1 MKHHG
6 TRRMNILFIC
16 SRNHWRSPTAEAVYR
31 QDPRVQVRSAGT
43 SASAR
48 IRVTEKLL
56 RWADL
61 VLVMEHTHKRRLRE
75 DFPQVYPDLRIGV
88 LDISDDHAF
97 MAPEL
102 IELLHQRVEPYIA
115 GVSSGAN

>member
-1 MKHHG
+1 
-6 TRRMNILFIC
+6 MNILFLC

-31 QDPRVQVRSAGT
+31 QDARVQVRSAGT

-61 VLVMEHTHKRRLRE
+61 ILVMEHTHKRRLRE
-75 DFPQVYPDLRIGV
+75 DFPDLYPDLHVGV
-88 LDISDDHAF
+88 LDISDDYEF
-97 MAPEL
+97 MSPSL
-102 IELLHQRVEPYIA
+102 IELLQQRVEPYLPE
-115 GVSSGAN
+115 VSTGTN